1 MSKMLRCLAA
11 GCLAAGL
18 DAFMFIFRT
27 VIEVVAFQNCPL
39 GNQPPCS
46 GKASPETFCRSH
58 PPPVLTSRIHSF

>member
-27 VIEVVAFQNCPL
+27 VIEVVAFQNRPL
-39 GNQPPCS
+39 GSQHPYS
-46 GKASPETFCRSH
+46 GKATPEAFCGNH
-58 PPPVLTSRIHSF
+58 PPPSADL

>member
-18 DAFMFIFRT
+18 DAFIFIFRT

-39 GNQPPCS
+39 GSQPPCS
-46 GKASPETFCRSH
+46 GEASPEAFCRSH